1 MMTADVSG
9 YATYTQNVTSR
20 RDDLIINLNF
30 QDAFQA
36 CKQCAASATYTTISL
51 ARVAISVLDAN
62 TVHCILQ
69 PQE

>member
-1 MMTADVSG
+1 MMTTDVSG
-9 YATYTQNVTSR
+9 YATYTQNVT
-20 RDDLIINLNF
+20 INLNF
-30 QDAFQA
+30 HDAFQA

-69 PQE
+69 PQEWKNR